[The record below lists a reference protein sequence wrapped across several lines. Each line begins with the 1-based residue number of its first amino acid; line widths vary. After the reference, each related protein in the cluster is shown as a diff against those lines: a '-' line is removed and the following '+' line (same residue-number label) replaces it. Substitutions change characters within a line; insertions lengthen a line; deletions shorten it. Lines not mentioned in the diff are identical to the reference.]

1 MSNSLWELVQSE
13 LVSQTNF
20 NTEKARLEVFTQN
33 DVSKRIPKMS
43 QAKYGHCTS
52 DKDRLT
58 LSLYG
63 GLWGGGCQLEQ
74 NSKRD

>member
-43 QAKYGHCTS
+43 QAIFGQCTS

-63 GLWGGGCQLEQ
+63 DSGGGGL
-74 NSKRD
+74 SIKAKKMKY